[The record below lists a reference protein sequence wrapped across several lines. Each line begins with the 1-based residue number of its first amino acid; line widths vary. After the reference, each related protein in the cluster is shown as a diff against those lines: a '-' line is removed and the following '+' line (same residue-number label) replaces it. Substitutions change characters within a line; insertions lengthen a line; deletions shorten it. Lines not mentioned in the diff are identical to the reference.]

1 MTDPAIPDH
10 VDLIVTHGGCHDGFT
25 AEWLLH
31 QRWPDAHCHPGEY
44 GEDITPL
51 LDRGIDAGWLERP
64 SVLVMADFSY
74 PLPEM
79 ERLAQAWGR
88 IILLDHHASAIDR
101 LAGRLPA
108 NVECVF
114 DVARSGAGITADW
127 LGMREPDRDA
137 WADYSLVDFVED
149 RDLWRF
155 ALPESRE
162 AIQYLIAATPH
173 TYEAWTDLNTRLTD
187 DVDDF
192 QQCVDQGLIVGR
204 YHNLIVEELVEVARP
219 AVIDGHEVLVT
230 PSPYLCGSDVAGR
243 LAELSPSG
251 IGAYYRDLPD
261 RREYGLRSGENG
273 PNVAEV
279 AEHFD
284 GGGHP
289 HASGFRT
296 HWGTPLA
303 PADLTI
309 EEHIL
314 AVLRNAKA
322 PLDVFQIAAAV
333 NDRIPERAT
342 GHSVDRVIEGP
353 GGLVS
358 AGVVVPHVA
367 NPAPGEVSVVY
378 EAVTL

>member
-1 MTDPAIPDH
+1 MTYPAIPDH

-31 QRWPDAHCHPGEY
+31 QRWPDAHCHPGAY

-51 LDRGIDAGWLERP
+51 ADRGIDAGWLERD

-74 PLPEM
+74 QLPEM
-79 ERLAQAWGR
+79 LRLAAAWDR

-101 LAGRLPA
+101 LDGKLPP

-114 DVARSGAGITADW
+114 DVNRSGAGITADW
-127 LGMREPDRDA
+127 LGFRPPRPGVV
-137 WADYSLVDFVED
+137 DYVED

-155 ALPESRE
+155 ALPASRD

-173 TYEAWTDLNTRLTD
+173 TYEEWTGLDARLTA

-192 QQCVDQGLIVGR
+192 QQCVDQGLLVAQ
-204 YHNLIVEELVEVARP
+204 YHNLIVDELVGCARP
-219 AVIDGHEVLVT
+219 DIIGGHSVLVT

-261 RREYGLRSGENG
+261 RVEYGLRSGENG

-279 AEHFD
+279 AEALG

-289 HASGFRT
+289 HASGFRINR
-296 HWGTPLA
+296 
-303 PADLTI
+303 D
-309 EEHIL
+309 
-314 AVLRNAKA
+314 
-322 PLDVFQIAAAV
+322 
-333 NDRIPERAT
+333 
-342 GHSVDRVIEGP
+342 
-353 GGLVS
+353 
-358 AGVVVPHVA
+358 
-367 NPAPGEVSVVY
+367 
-378 EAVTL
+378 TL